1 MAVVILNF
9 SPVHDAQHLFADIL
23 STSERSC
30 LDEVFV
36 APGVGKLIVLP
47 RVIDSQQSQVVSLRL
62 VKLGFLL
69 VCQSLFVLR

>member
-1 MAVVILNF
+1 MNIILNP

-23 STSERSC
+23 TTSQRSR

-36 APGVGKLIVLP
+36 APRAGKLIVLP
-47 RVIDSQQSQVVSLRL
+47 RVVDSQQSQMVSLRL